1 MFFFSLQVI
10 LCLVVAMFASGLVHR
25 VCVTTWWVALS
36 YYGIAFFRCSVS
48 WCTNMHSPKK
58 SEGKIG
64 EKCSKGKQKNACG
77 LTKGCS
83 SMPESAIP
91 SDWSILTVECFWWR
105 WEMQYVVSVFKK
117 MWLTGLHKM
126 VCDICTFAV
135 LISVSC
141 PLFVLICL
149 WRALNIVLLGPGCLI
164 RTASK
169 RYLAPYWSRI
179 LCLFSPIFL
188 EWLQ

>member
-58 SEGKIG
+58 NEGKIG

-91 SDWSILTVECFWWR
+91 SDWSMLTSFVNSWVLLMEMRNAICGQCIL
-105 WEMQYVVSVFKK
+105 K

-135 LISVSC
+135 LISVSR
-141 PLFVLICL
+141 PLFVL
-149 WRALNIVLLGPGCLI
+149 N
-164 RTASK
+164 
-169 RYLAPYWSRI
+169 
-179 LCLFSPIFL
+179 LFMKGT
-188 EWLQ
+188 

>member
-36 YYGIAFFRCSVS
+36 YYRIAFFRCSVS

-91 SDWSILTVECFWWR
+91 SDWSMLTSFVNSWVFLMEMRNAICGQCILKNVVDRPTQNGLWHLYICCSHFSLSSFVCF
-105 WEMQYVVSVFKK
+105 K
-117 MWLTGLHKM
+117 
-126 VCDICTFAV
+126 
-135 LISVSC
+135 
-141 PLFVLICL
+141 FVYEGHL
-149 WRALNIVLLGPGCLI
+149 
-164 RTASK
+164 
-169 RYLAPYWSRI
+169 I
-179 LCLFSPIFL
+179 LCY
-188 EWLQ
+188 